1 MNTDKM
7 KKMVDSLKNFNVKD
21 LQNIDARQI
30 AEMLQQRLDIALNIF
45 LILVTVLATNGIV
58 ANYRKRSQTMTW
70 EIQQRQER
78 LEAVKESQK
87 IKGEYAEFL
96 EHFPKS
102 ILTDQLINKLSEFA
116 AYRQVQVLSFSPL
129 KEKGDDYIAVTGVQ
143 LNITS
148 ANYKNIILFM
158 KDIEDAPY
166 SLRVDRWS
174 AKMKEQKG
182 NERVAETRKQTVEAN
197 MEISSIRL
205 KNE

>member
-7 KKMVDSLKNFNVKD
+7 KKLIDSLRDFNVKD

-30 AEMLQQRLDIALNIF
+30 AGMLRQRLDIVLNIF
-45 LILVTVLATNGIV
+45 LILVTVLATSGIV
-58 ANYRKRSQTMTW
+58 ASCRRRSQTMTW
-70 EIQQRQER
+70 EIKQMQER
-78 LEAVKESQK
+78 LEAVKESQS

-102 ILTDQLINKLSEFA
+102 ILTGQLINKLSEFA
-116 AYRQVQVLSFSPL
+116 AHRQVQILSFSPL
-129 KEKGDDYIAVTGVQ
+129 KEKGDDYITVTGAQ
-143 LNITS
+143 LNIVS

-166 SLRVDRWS
+166 PLRVDRWS
-174 AKMKEQKG
+174 AKMKDQKD
-182 NERVAETRKQTVEAN
+182 NERMPEIKKQTVEAN